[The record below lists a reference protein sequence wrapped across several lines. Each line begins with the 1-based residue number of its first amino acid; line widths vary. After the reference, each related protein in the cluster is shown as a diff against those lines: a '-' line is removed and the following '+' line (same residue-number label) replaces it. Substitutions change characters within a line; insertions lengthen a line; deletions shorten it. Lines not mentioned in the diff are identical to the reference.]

1 MVKETRFLRRTEHLY
16 YTAQMLFWLSV
27 PLTAALGVLFMQ
39 ARGRDLAEIGLLLG
53 AYSLSVVIFEF
64 PSGVLADRYGRKR
77 VALAAYTLLL
87 ASSLVFLFP
96 FSFPAFLLFSVLNG
110 AGRTF
115 ASGALSAWFI
125 DRLQEADPVV
135 DVQPL
140 LARAATLEL
149 LALTAGTLL
158 GGALPTMFSALPAD
172 GAGQSRRWGSSWRSW
187 GSSRSV
193 CGRCVRLETKPC
205 GLPRRWA
212 AFCARAARDALYTS
226 RSCPV
231 LRLLL
236 LATAA
241 TGFALAGVETF
252 WQPRFAALLG
262 GGEGNRET

>member
-16 YTAQMLFWLSV
+16 YTAQMLFWLLV

-110 AGRTF
+110 AGRAFT
-115 ASGALSAWFI
+115 SGALSAWFI

-140 LARAATLEL
+140 LARAAALEL

-172 GAGQSRRWGSSWRSW
+172 GTTVLTPLTVPAVAGGQAGAHGGRRGRCAGGASGSRRNPAGS
-187 GSSRSV
+187 
-193 CGRCVRLETKPC
+193 
-205 GLPRRWA
+205 
-212 AFCARAARDALYTS
+212 RAAGPPSVLERSRRPLHEPELPGAAAPPARNCRD
-226 RSCPV
+226 R
-231 LRLLL
+231 LR
-236 LATAA
+236 
-241 TGFALAGVETF
+241 AG
-252 WQPRFAALLG
+252 RG
-262 GGEGNRET
+262 

>member
-110 AGRTF
+110 AGRAF

-172 GAGQSRRWGSSWRSW
+172 GAGRRVAGVKLALMGVIAVGVREVRPARDETLWAPAPLGRLLCSS
-187 GSSRSV
+187 
-193 CGRCVRLETKPC
+193 
-205 GLPRRWA
+205 
-212 AFCARAARDALYTS
+212 ARDALYTS

-241 TGFALAGVETF
+241 TSFALAGVETF